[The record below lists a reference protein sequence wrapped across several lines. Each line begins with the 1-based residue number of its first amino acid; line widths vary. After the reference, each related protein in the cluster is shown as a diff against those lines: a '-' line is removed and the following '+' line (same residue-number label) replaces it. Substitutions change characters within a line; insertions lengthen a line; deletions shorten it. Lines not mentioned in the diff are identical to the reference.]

1 MAPMDYETYVKVVE
15 QGLQAPGRALASNPV
30 IEKINRGE
38 LTKTQLA
45 GWANQIYIQTRE
57 IVRYIGSLYANCP
70 IPKFRREIFLNLYEE
85 EMGGITKTD
94 SHPELMARAGVAFGL
109 KREEMDRAKLHPAT
123 AQVIRLGEFYLAHRH
138 WVVGMGCAMGF
149 EYQSPIAFKLI
160 ADGLRKSY
168 GLTDD
173 EVLFFDVHVR
183 ADEDHSDSILRA
195 LHEYATTEELQQEA
209 MEAAW
214 TYAGAYYQMLST
226 YEAFA

>member
-1 MAPMDYETYVKVVE
+1 MALLDFDTYIKQIE
-15 QGLQAPGRALASNPV
+15 RRLQEPDRALASNPV
-30 IEKINRGE
+30 IEKIRQRE
-38 LTKTQLA
+38 LSRTQLA

-57 IVRYIGSLYANCP
+57 IVRWLGALYANCP

-85 EMGGITKTD
+85 EMGGTTKTD
-94 SHPELMARAGVAFGL
+94 AHPELMARVGLAFGL
-109 KREEMDRAKLHPAT
+109 KREEMDTARVLPAT
-123 AQVIRLGEFYLAHRH
+123 AQVIRLGELYLAHRH

-149 EYQSPIAFKLI
+149 EYQSPVAFKFI

-173 EVLFFDVHVR
+173 EVLFFDVHVT
-183 ADEDHSDSILRA
+183 ADEDHSGSILRA
-195 LHEYATTEELQQEA
+195 LHEHATTEELQQEA